1 MYQADDGMF
10 CPLLAGADRR
20 GSGMAGGAYRGPH
33 EANYLKLDCSKLK
46 NTFGWQPRWKVET
59 AVLRTAQWYAAYQ
72 RGDDMQAYTL
82 AQICDFLGQDG
93 NELKTE

>member
-1 MYQADDGMF
+1 MTECFARCWQEQTGEA
-10 CPLLAGADRR
+10 LAWRA
-20 GSGMAGGAYRGPH
+20 AHTAGPH